1 MGLSIRDLAEAAN
14 VSKNSIVRLEQG
26 GMPQAMTVVKICA
39 ALGVH
44 VASIAKPSKSGPEIV
59 AIHRHGDDRWY
70 DLTDFSAGP
79 VADRPLDEGERCEL
93 VRAGMKVPLLILK
106 SRLETGRIL
115 PTVIEL
121 YQESEKRSHAGEEM
135 VYVLKGTARIE
146 VGPESFDLAEG
157 ESATFWSA
165 EAHSYAP
172 AEGSDMPVRVLSI
185 RVDDRAD
192 GRR

>member
-26 GMPQAMTVVKICA
+26 GMPHAMTVVKICA
-39 ALGVH
+39 AMGVH
-44 VASIAKPSKSGPEIV
+44 VASIAKPSKDASEIV
-59 AIHRHGDDRWY
+59 AIHRNGDDRWY

-79 VADRPLDEGERCEL
+79 VADKPLKESERKDL
-93 VRAGMKVPLLILK
+93 VRKGMKVPLLILR
-106 SRLETGRIL
+106 SRLEAGRIL

-135 VYVLKGTARIE
+135 VYVLKGTAQIE
-146 VGPESFDLAEG
+146 VGPERFDLCEG

-172 AEGSDMPVRVLSI
+172 APGSSLPVRVLSI